1 MEIVF
6 QDLEKIVN
14 SPCGDGSFK
23 IEVEGENVTKVG
35 EFDFIGCYVLTD
47 MMDLAKALVKLKQ
60 GEDEITVKLNGSIFS
75 IDLERANDQEVGVT
89 TRVVVDSDGFS
100 EKNSGDYLV
109 EINDFCREMIR
120 VIDRME
126 ETRKRE
132 QDDYPARWKGLGETL
147 KELRK
152 ELKALLA
159 S

>member
-1 MEIVF
+1 
-6 QDLEKIVN
+6 
-14 SPCGDGSFK
+14 
-23 IEVEGENVTKVG
+23 
-35 EFDFIGCYVLTD
+35 
-47 MMDLAKALVKLKQ
+47 
-60 GEDEITVKLNGSIFS
+60 
-75 IDLERANDQEVGVT
+75 
-89 TRVVVDSDGFS
+89 VVDSDGFS